1 MSTDKMQSI
10 EAYAREVMASN
21 VAHDFKHADRVR
33 NWALRIARGE
43 GYPRLDLVEA
53 AALLHD
59 IGLQPQDRHTSTAGE
74 RRAHAERG
82 ADMAAA
88 FLRERHLFPDDEI
101 EQTAE
106 AIRRHNWPG
115 QGEPLL
121 DILRDGDA
129 MDMLGAV
136 GLMRA
141 FTSKAMLPEYDPQQ
155 VKGQTWGWTTR
166 DFARCYAAGQGV
178 GPCIVDQ
185 INMQIAV
192 GDDLRTATA
201 RELARPLVQFMND
214 FVLQLESEIEA
225 ARRGTTWPE

>member
-1 MSTDKMQSI
+1 MPGDEMQTI
-10 EAYAREVMASN
+10 EAYARQVMAAN

-33 NWALRIARGE
+33 NWALCIARGE
-43 GYPRLDLVEA
+43 GYDRPDMVEA

-59 IGLQPQDRHTSTAGE
+59 IGLQPQDRHTSMAGE
-74 RRAHAERG
+74 RRTHAERG

-88 FLRERHLFPDDEI
+88 FLTDNRLFEQDEI
-101 EQTAE
+101 AQITD
-106 AIRRHNWPG
+106 AIRQHNSPG
-115 QGEPLL
+115 EGPPLL
-121 DILRDGDA
+121 DILCDGDA

-155 VKGQTWGWTTR
+155 VKGQTWGQTAPDLR
-166 DFARCYAAGQGV
+166 RRKVDGHGV

-185 INMQIAV
+185 INLQIAV

-201 RELARPLVQFMND
+201 RRLARPLVQFMRD
-214 FVLQLESEIEA
+214 FMLQLESEIEA
-225 ARRGTTWPE
+225 ARQGATLPD